1 MADTELTDLSEVT
14 DPLDDDIF
22 YMVDDPAGT
31 PANAKVKKRRLYWG
45 SASIPYFTNT
55 GIHLSHPYGT
65 VTSATAMTANR
76 LYTHPIIVPYRRA
89 FTSIACYGTTAT
101 GNVRMGIYN
110 SVFSSANGWAIG
122 TLVAEC
128 ASTAVVAGDIT
139 TAAITATLDE
149 GAYFLAA
156 VFDNTPTMR
165 IFQAAAGTTMGV
177 NLSATAP
184 NTSPAGT
191 YSAHTYG
198 ALPDLTG
205 VAQSFGAP
213 VCIGIR

>member
-45 SASIPYFTNT
+45 GAIVPYFTNT
-55 GIHLSHPYGT
+55 AVHIGYPHPPAS
-65 VTSATAMTANR
+65 SAFAMVADR
-76 LYTHPIIVPYRRA
+76 LYAHPVIVPYRRA
-89 FTSIACYGTTAT
+89 FTSIACWGTTAT

-110 SVFSSANGWAIG
+110 TVFSAANGWAIG
-122 TLVAEC
+122 TLVAET
-128 ASTAVVAGDIT
+128 ASTAVGASALT

-149 GAYFLAA
+149 GVYYLAA
-156 VFDNTPTMR
+156 VFDGTPTMR
-165 IFQAAAGTTMGV
+165 GYPTGTGSV
-177 NLSATAP
+177 FGQDLAVGPQNAP
-184 NTSPAGT
+184 VGM

-198 ALPDLTG
+198 ALPNLTG
-205 VAQSFGAP
+205 IAQTLGAP
-213 VCIGIR
+213 PALGIK